1 VVVKR
6 ADKAFSG
13 KSDFRR
19 AVRPAVGAALSSGFG
34 FAVASTGTSMPKS
47 EMIWSAV
54 RRRSLDLSGE
64 RGLI

>member
-1 VVVKR
+1 VVKR
-6 ADKAFSG
+6 AESAFSG
-13 KSDFRR
+13 RSVFRS

-34 FAVASTGTSMPKS
+34 FAFVSTGISMPKS

-54 RRRSLDLSGE
+54 RRRSLDLRGE